1 MASPP
6 PDWGETVHIYRYT
19 RTLARGIYMVAWFFP
34 ISFPAGIFI
43 CYGLEFRLVCLQRG
57 RCSVHIATAR
67 AGTPR
72 VKNRDLARPFPPAA
86 PRINRYYF
94 SRHVAAATCPGVY
107 IT

>member
-6 PDWGETVHIYRYT
+6 PDWGETVCIGIHGTTRYICT
-19 RTLARGIYMVAWFFP
+19 PRFFLFRSRREYLSVTVSNLDWF
-34 ISFPAGIFI
+34 
-43 CYGLEFRLVCLQRG
+43 VCSADDAP
-57 RCSVHIATAR
+57 CIATTR

-72 VKNRDLARPFPPAA
+72 VKNRDLARPFPPA
-86 PRINRYYF
+86 PTRINRYYF